1 MIDKSI
7 EKDLVGGWGDDVLD
21 RKERKRDNLEIRE
34 RALLNWIVLV
44 VVELDNMLGLSNTY
58 AIASVTNCNCSD
70 FSDIAW
76 QHCLCCSTGNLYE

>member
-34 RALLNWIVLV
+34 RALLNWMIV
-44 VVELDNMLGLSNTY
+44 VVVKLDNMLGLSNVCT
-58 AIASVTNCNCSD
+58 IVSVTNCD
-70 FSDIAW
+70 
-76 QHCLCCSTGNLYE
+76 